1 MADRNTVM
9 INFRLNLSKREDK
22 EIYDYLRQFDSPDF
36 KAVLKGGK
44 SNFIK
49 TVLLS
54 FIRGEKQEQKAA
66 QTLAEQ
72 KAQNEELEE
81 KLGAKLGA
89 KLEECRK
96 TLLQALPE
104 LVEKVVIETLES
116 KMVVSN
122 NLAAVLQAAV
132 ESCVPDTTSGAG
144 TAESVKAVTA
154 VADDLE
160 SIGVLPQVSD
170 KLPDEALDYFSG
182 L

>member
-1 MADRNTVM
+1 MANTNTAM

-22 EIYDYLRQFDSPDF
+22 EIYDYIQQFDSQEF
-36 KAVLKGGK
+36 KAMLKGGK

-54 FIRGEKQEQKAA
+54 YIRGIKQEQKAA

-72 KAQNEELEE
+72 KAQSEELEE
-81 KLGAKLGA
+81 KLGE
-89 KLEECRK
+89 KLEECRN
-96 TLLQALPE
+96 TLLQALPD

-116 KMVVSN
+116 KMVVGDD
-122 NLAAVLQAAV
+122 LAAVLQTTI
-132 ESCVPDTTSGAG
+132 ERCVSDTTSGTG

-160 SIGVLPQVSD
+160 STGVLPQVSD
-170 KLPDEALDYFSG
+170 KLPDEAFDYFSG